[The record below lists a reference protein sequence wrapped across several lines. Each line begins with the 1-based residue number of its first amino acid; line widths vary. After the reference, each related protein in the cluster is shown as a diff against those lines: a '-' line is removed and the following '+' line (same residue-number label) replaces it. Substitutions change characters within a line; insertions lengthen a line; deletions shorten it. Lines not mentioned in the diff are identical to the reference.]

1 MSDRPSRRSPP
12 ASSRSI
18 AAARS
23 SDWMFR
29 AIAVLPSV
37 PVDRRSAGRGSS
49 TAFGIV
55 EHYRSPPTSR
65 QREGTAI
72 SGRKPPECHAPAPAG
87 TPVRPVDASD
97 RTACRGLP

>member
-29 AIAVLPSV
+29 AIAVLPPSLR
-37 PVDRRSAGRGSS
+37 PSADDSRAARSAMPNTTGPCRL
-49 TAFGIV
+49 TANGWPMPV
-55 EHYRSPPTSR
+55 AR
-65 QREGTAI
+65 
-72 SGRKPPECHAPAPAG
+72 PAPQDDPPAIL
-87 TPVRPVDASD
+87 VRLVDARFAGVRS
-97 RTACRGLP
+97 RLG

>member
-29 AIAVLPSV
+29 AIAVLPPSPSTV
-37 PVDRRSAGRGSS
+37 DPRRAAAAVRQCRTLPVDADLSLMVGRDRFGNSSSAHRVS
-49 TAFGIV
+49 
-55 EHYRSPPTSR
+55 
-65 QREGTAI
+65 AI
-72 SGRKPPECHAPAPAG
+72 I
-87 TPVRPVDASD
+87 VRPVDALNIRARS
-97 RTACRGLP
+97 RIP